1 MSPIKVLIVDD
12 QRLIRQG
19 IRSLLEAN
27 EDIEVIGTA
36 ENGQQ
41 AIASVEQRLPDVILM
56 DIRMPIMDG
65 ITATKTL
72 LEKHPALKI
81 IMLTTFN
88 DDDYIKQ
95 SLKAG
100 AVGYLLKDLEAES
113 LYRTIA
119 TAQAGLFQFSE
130 GVGQQIIAQL
140 NQQNE
145 TPAQTPETDISQYGL
160 TNREIEV
167 LRLIANGATNKEIA
181 QELII
186 SENTVKNHVS
196 NIFSRLN
203 ARDRIQL
210 VIFARDHHLV

>member
-1 MSPIKVLIVDD
+1 MSAIKVLIVDD

-19 IRSLLEAN
+19 IRSLLEASEN
-27 EDIEVIGTA
+27 IEVIGTA

-41 AIASVEQRLPDVILM
+41 AIASVKKKLPDVILM

-72 LEKHPALKI
+72 LEKYPTMKI

-88 DDDYIKQ
+88 DEDYIKQ

-113 LYRTIA
+113 LYRSIA

-130 GVGQQIIAQL
+130 GIGQQIIAQL
-140 NQQNE
+140 NNE
-145 TPAQTPETDISQYGL
+145 SGTRADPTDTDISQYGL

-181 QELII
+181 KELVI

>member
-1 MSPIKVLIVDD
+1 MTPIKVLIVDD

-27 EDIEVIGTA
+27 DEIEVIDTA

-41 AIASVEQRLPDVILM
+41 ALLSVENSLPDVVLM

-65 ITATKTL
+65 ITATHLL
-72 LEKHPALKI
+72 LEKHPGLKI
-81 IMLTTFN
+81 IMLTTF
-88 DDDYIKQ
+88 DDEEYIKEP
-95 SLKAG
+95 LKAG

-140 NQQNE
+140 QKPDE
-145 TPAQTPETDISQYGL
+145 TTPAANQSAISHYGL
-160 TNREIEV
+160 THREIDV
-167 LRLIANGATNKEIA
+167 LRLIATGSTNKEIA
-181 QELII
+181 EKLVI

-196 NIFSRLN
+196 NILSRLN
-203 ARDRIQL
+203 ARDRVQL
-210 VIFARDHHLV
+210 VIFARDHHIG